1 MDEFVKLLLNHPDK
15 FRKVG
20 IWLSR
25 LFLTILA
32 ASWLYTKIFGGY
44 RLIQLNDL
52 NQWGEFF
59 LSGRVLV
66 CCVLFIITNYV
77 LFELLGGF
85 SHWMYSSFAK
95 WILSGVRK
103 SKEIFVP
110 IIWALRSGELLD
122 INLKDQTAKL
132 MDGTNEL
139 YQKLIQLEKKEGKAK
154 LKNSRNQY
162 IDEVGHTVFVFVV
175 MYYTILNGF
184 PHYFFFTFLV
194 WLLLVAV
201 FFAYAGLHIFSLLVE
216 KMGPELIRMIDFARI
231 EESAKMVF
239 MEADLYVH
247 DRKLANEKT
256 YTCFYYNGRHI
267 ILEFCY
273 LLKRLHGFTVKDLL
287 KEATELNTLVVIISN
302 GILAPET
309 GEIIENNKQHLLYY
323 HLTSEADTTPII
335 QQIIA
340 THFSGPVTVL

>member
-15 FRKVG
+15 FRKAG

-25 LFLTILA
+25 MFLTILGA
-32 ASWLYTKIFGGY
+32 AWLYTRIFGPY
-44 RLIQLNDL
+44 RLIQLSDL
-52 NQWGEFF
+52 NQWAEFF

-66 CCVLFIITNYV
+66 CSVLFIISNYIV
-77 LFELLGGF
+77 FELLSGF

-95 WILSGVRK
+95 WILGGVPK
-103 SKEIFVP
+103 GKEIFVP
-110 IIWALRSGELLD
+110 IIWALRKGELID

-132 MDGTNEL
+132 MDSTDEL
-139 YQKLIQLEKKEGKAK
+139 YDKLIKLEKKEGKAE

-162 IDEVGHTVFVFVV
+162 IDEVGHSVFVFVV
-175 MYYTILNGF
+175 MYFTILNGI
-184 PHYFFFTFLV
+184 PHYPFFTFLV
-194 WLLLVAV
+194 WLFLVAV

-216 KMGPELIRMIDFARI
+216 KMGPELIRMINFARI
-231 EESAKMVF
+231 EESANTVF

-247 DRKLANEKT
+247 DRKLTNEKT

-273 LLKRLHGFTVKDLL
+273 QLKRLHGFTVEELL
-287 KEATELNTLVVIISN
+287 KEAKELNTLIVIISN

-309 GEIIENNKQHLLYY
+309 GEIIKNNRQHLLYY
-323 HLTSEADTTPII
+323 YLTSETDAKPMMQEII
-335 QQIIA
+335 S
-340 THFSGPVTVL
+340 THFSGPITVL